1 MRTAIVSGI
10 VAALIVTVLILG
22 RGDPLGPNSYVVIGI
37 SQGCVYG
44 LIALGLVLVYKGSR
58 VFNFAQGEFGTIAAF
73 IVFLLTEQW
82 KTELPYFV
90 AMLIAIVAV
99 IILGIGMERVIV
111 RPLLSAPRV
120 NLLVASIAFALFA
133 VAIELVLFLPEPK
146 VFNPF
151 VRKLPG
157 IPETGLEILNFTV
170 EPQRFLIVALL
181 GVLAG
186 VLGYFFSRTDLGLAV
201 LATSQDSFATR
212 VVGIGVERMSRFIWA
227 SAAGL
232 GAIAGILYIP
242 LTGAL
247 TPGAMTFSVLIPAFT
262 AAVIGGMTSLPGAFV
277 GGIVIGCVQSLSNW
291 AANAWHLG
299 DRAFQEILPGTPDVV
314 LLVLLL
320 VVLLARPQGLLG
332 SEA

>member
-10 VAALIVTVLILG
+10 VTALIVVVLILG
-22 RGDPLGPNSYVVIGI
+22 RGDVFGPNSYVVIGV
-37 SQGCVYG
+37 SQGAVYG

-82 KTELPYFV
+82 NTALPYFV

-99 IILGIGMERVIV
+99 ILLGIVMERLIV
-111 RPLLSAPRV
+111 RPLLNAPRI
-120 NLLVASIAFALFA
+120 NLLVATIAFALFA
-133 VAIELVLFLPEPK
+133 VAVELVLFLPEPK
-146 VFNPF
+146 VFSPF
-151 VRKLPG
+151 VTSLPG
-157 IPETGLEILNFTV
+157 IPETGLEILGFTL
-170 EPQRFLIVALL
+170 EPQRFLIVFLL
-181 GVLAG
+181 AVLGG

-201 LATSQDSFATR
+201 LATSQDAFATR

-247 TPGAMTFSVLIPAFT
+247 TPGHLTFSVLIPAFT

-277 GGIVIGCVQSLSNW
+277 GGIIIGCVQSLSNW

-299 DRAFQEILPGTPDVV
+299 SQTYQEILPGTSDVV

>member
-10 VAALIVTVLILG
+10 VAALIITVLILG
-22 RGDPLGPNSYVVIGI
+22 RGDPAGPNSYVVIGI

-58 VFNFAQGEFGTIAAF
+58 VFNFAQGEFGTVAAF
-73 IVFLLTEQW
+73 VVFLLTEQW
-82 KTELPYFV
+82 TTKVPYFV
-90 AMLIAIVAV
+90 AMIIAILFV
-99 IILGIGMERVIV
+99 ILLGIVMERVIV
-111 RPLLSAPRV
+111 RPLLNAPRI
-120 NLLVASIAFALFA
+120 NLLVATIAFALFA
-133 VAIELVLFLPEPK
+133 VAVELVLFLPEPK

-151 VRKLPG
+151 VKSLPG
-157 IPETGLEILNFTV
+157 IPETGMEIFAFTV
-170 EPQRFLIVALL
+170 EPQRFLIVFLL
-181 GVLAG
+181 AVLAG

-201 LATSQDSFATR
+201 LATSQDAFATR

-227 SAAGL
+227 SAAAL

-262 AAVIGGMTSLPGAFV
+262 GAVIGGMTSLPGAFV

-299 DRAFQEILPGTPDVV
+299 DRTFQEILPGTADVV
-314 LLVLLL
+314 LLILLL
-320 VVLLARPQGLLG
+320 VVLMARPQGLLG

>member
-1 MRTAIVSGI
+1 MRTGIVSGI
-10 VAALIVTVLILG
+10 VAALIITVLMLG
-22 RGDPLGPNSYVVIGI
+22 RADPLGPNAFVVIGI

-82 KTELPYFV
+82 KTSIPYV
-90 AMLIAIVAV
+90 LAMLIAIVAV
-99 IILGIGMERVIV
+99 IIIGIGMEKVIV
-111 RPLLSAPRV
+111 RPLLNAPKI

-151 VRKLPG
+151 IKRLPG
-157 IPETGLEILNFTV
+157 IPETGAEIFNFTV
-170 EPQRFLIVALL
+170 EPQRFLIVFLL
-181 GVLAG
+181 AVLAG

-201 LATSQDSFATR
+201 LATSQDAFATR

-227 SAAGL
+227 TAAGL
-232 GAIAGILYIP
+232 GALAGILYIP

-247 TPGAMTFSVLIPAFT
+247 TPGTMTFSVLIPAFT

-277 GGIVIGCVQSLSNW
+277 GGIIIGCVQSLSNW
-291 AANAWHLG
+291 AAGHYHIG
-299 DRAFQEILPGTPDVV
+299 DKIIQEILPGSPDVV
-314 LLVLLL
+314 LLLLL
-320 VVLLARPQGLLG
+320 LTVLLARPQGLLG
-332 SEA
+332 TES

>member
-22 RGDPLGPNSYVVIGI
+22 RADPLGPNSFVVIGI
-37 SQGCVYG
+37 SQGAVYG

-82 KTELPYFV
+82 KTNLPYFV
-90 AMLIAIVAV
+90 AMIVAIVAV
-99 IILGIGMERVIV
+99 IIIGIGMERVIV
-111 RPLLSAPRV
+111 RPLLNAPRI
-120 NLLVASIAFALFA
+120 NLLVASIAFALLA
-133 VAIELVLFLPEPK
+133 VAIELALFLPEPK

-151 VRKLPG
+151 VKKLPG
-157 IPETGLEILNFTV
+157 IPETGIEIFNFTV

-181 GVLAG
+181 ALLAG
-186 VLGYFFSRTDLGLAV
+186 ILGYFFSRTDLGLAV
-201 LATSQDSFATR
+201 LATSQDAFATR

-227 SAAGL
+227 TAAGL
-232 GAIAGILYIP
+232 GALAGILYIP

-299 DRAFQEILPGTPDVV
+299 DRTFQEVLPGTADVV
-314 LLVLLL
+314 LLALLL
-320 VVLLARPQGLLG
+320 IVLMARPQGLLG
-332 SEA
+332 TDT

>member
-10 VAALIVTVLILG
+10 VAALIVTVLIMG
-22 RGDPLGPNSYVVIGI
+22 RADPLGPNSFVVIGI

-82 KTELPYFV
+82 KTNLPYFV
-90 AMLIAIVAV
+90 AMLIAIAAV
-99 IILGIGMERVIV
+99 IVIGMGMERVIV
-111 RPLLSAPRV
+111 RPLLNAPRI
-120 NLLVASIAFALFA
+120 NLLVASIAFALLA
-133 VAIELVLFLPEPK
+133 VAIELALFLPEPK

-151 VRKLPG
+151 VKKLPG
-157 IPETGLEILNFTV
+157 VAETGIEIFNFTV

-181 GVLAG
+181 AVLAAI
-186 VLGYFFSRTDLGLAV
+186 LGYFFSRTDLGLAV
-201 LATSQDSFATR
+201 LATSQDAFATR

-227 SAAGL
+227 TAAGL
-232 GAIAGILYIP
+232 GALAGILYIP

-299 DRAFQEILPGTPDVV
+299 DRTFQEVLPGTADVV
-314 LLVLLL
+314 LLALLL
-320 VVLLARPQGLLG
+320 IVLMARPQGLLG
-332 SEA
+332 TEA

>member
-10 VAALIVTVLILG
+10 VAALIMTVLILG
-22 RGDPLGPNSYVVIGI
+22 RTDPLGPNSFVVIGI

-82 KTELPYFV
+82 KTSLPYFV

-99 IILGIGMERVIV
+99 IIIGIGMERIIV
-111 RPLLSAPRV
+111 RPLLNAPKI

-151 VRKLPG
+151 VKKLPG
-157 IPETGLEILNFTV
+157 IPETGVEIFSFTV

-181 GVLAG
+181 AVLAG

-227 SAAGL
+227 TAAGL
-232 GAIAGILYIP
+232 GALAGILYIP

-277 GGIVIGCVQSLSNW
+277 GGIIIGCIQSLSNW
-291 AANAWHLG
+291 AAGHYQIG
-299 DRAFQEILPGTPDVV
+299 DRIIQEILPGTPDVV
-314 LLVLLL
+314 LLLLL
-320 VVLLARPQGLLG
+320 LTVLMIRPQGLLG
-332 SEA
+332 TEA